1 MGEHK
6 IKGEIIM
13 TRTIFYKGKQYNGI
27 FVSIYKGIYD
37 IYIDRQARLA
47 ILMGSFDEV
56 KAIVELYSYN
66 IDVLLDNE
74 DDEFLEELERLE
86 NKFEKVMYN
95 E

>member
-1 MGEHK
+1 M
-6 IKGEIIM
+6 I
-13 TRTIFYKGKQYNGI
+13 RTIFYKGKQYNGI

-56 KAIVELYSYN
+56 KSIQKLETYQ
-66 IDVLLDNE
+66 IDVLLNDDE
-74 DDEFLEELERLE
+74 DDEFLDELEKLE